1 MIKTGIEMNIL
12 FRNLITL
19 NRLYNLLTAVKRI
32 NRIGTLIHM
41 AIKSTRVNGLLIY
54 LSKLMLITWKIK
66 RIDKNKI

>member
-54 LSKLMLITWKIK
+54 LSKLMLITKSVENK
-66 RIDKNKI
+66 KN

>member
-12 FRNLITL
+12 FRNLITS

-54 LSKLMLITWKIK
+54 LSKLMLITKSVENK
-66 RIDKNKI
+66 KN